1 MRVPI
6 RRAWRAILRPGP
18 FYLGEM
24 TVKLGT
30 VRNLATNASKPG
42 MLIEMIRKVA
52 IRLNERGEDRLGDE
66 ATAFA
71 QAEAVDPDRWARTID
86 APLWDEALAFAEAQ
100 AAYAG
105 ARLSALPV
113 SLGGG
118 GFDALLYFLTRL
130 TRAQTIV
137 ETGVAAGFSSRA
149 FLSAIDRNG
158 RGRLFSSDFPYFRI
172 ENPEAYI
179 GILVEPALRDRWT
192 LHIEGDRANL
202 PRIAAQA
209 GPVDIFH
216 YDSDKSRTGRNFA
229 LDTLRA
235 NITDRTIVIFDDIQ
249 NNLHFRDHVRN
260 GARDWLVFASGGKY
274 VGLIKPKAAGILP

>member
-1 MRVPI
+1 M
-6 RRAWRAILRPGP
+6 
-18 FYLGEM
+18 GEQI
-24 TVKLGT
+24 VKLGT

-52 IRLNERGEDRLGDE
+52 TRFNERTDDGLAEE
-66 ATAFA
+66 ASSFA
-71 QAEAVDPDRWARTID
+71 RAHAIDPDPWARAID
-86 APLWDEALAFAEAQ
+86 APLWEEALAFAEAQ
-100 AAYAG
+100 AAYGA
-105 ARLSALPV
+105 ARLAALPV

-130 TRAQTIV
+130 VRAHAIV

-149 FLSAIDRNG
+149 FLSALDRNG
-158 RGRLFSSDFPYFRI
+158 EGRLFSSDFPYFRI

-179 GILVEPALRDRWT
+179 GILVEPALRERWA

-209 GPVDIFH
+209 GKIDIFH
-216 YDSDKSRTGRNFA
+216 YDSDKSRAGRNFA

-249 NNLHFRDHVRN
+249 NNFHFRD
-260 GARDWLVFASGGKY
+260 LVKQDACEWMIFASGGKY
-274 VGLIKPKAAGILP
+274 VGLIKPKAAGTLP